1 MCERIINRQLR
12 ASVQRT
18 MAPLDSSSIQPV
30 ENNFELLCTLKCNN
44 LIPVSKYRSPRTGLT
59 VVIASVEGPVVKG
72 YFTVATEAPDDDG
85 LPHTLEHLIFLGS
98 EQYPYKGVL
107 DLLANRCLASG
118 TNAWTD
124 TDHTCYTMMTAGSE
138 GFLTLMPIYVDHIL
152 YPLLND
158 SGFVTEV
165 HHITGKGE
173 DAGVV
178 YCEMQGREN
187 SGESLSY
194 IEMKRAMYP
203 EPCGYRYDEGGK
215 MKNLRE
221 SCSNV
226 KVRDYHKKYYRP
238 ENLTLI
244 IAGQVKPE
252 DVFTALAPIESKI
265 VSKGERGAFEKPW
278 QSPVPDFPA
287 SVDKEVVY
295 SCDEEDNGMVF
306 VGWRGPSAV
315 TDLHGIT
322 ACCLLLK
329 YLCDTS
335 ASPLQQEFVENDDPC
350 ASNVSFSLAENKEAM
365 IYMIF
370 SNVPI
375 QKLNVIKS
383 KLDARLKKFVE
394 GEEHI
399 DMKRMQTVVNRH
411 RQETLSHLETNPHDA
426 VAFMAIADMLY
437 GTSKDDLHERLNIV
451 EVLDKLVTEN
461 ETYWIN
467 LLDKY
472 LLKNKSATIRGRPS
486 QAERQRLSDDEE
498 KRVEKQRKDLGPEGL
513 KKCEKELE
521 DAIATNELPPP
532 EAMLRCVAI
541 PDPSSINFHPIQRFC
556 SDSPK
561 QHPNLPLDKVP
572 VFTQLDH
579 VHTNFIYMYL
589 LMDSASLT
597 PELRPYLPLLIEAFM
612 ELPINEDGKIISYE
626 DVVAELERDTVSS
639 SSAIGVSGGSRFVC
653 GSYSSTAYLSIQC
666 EPAKFKKGIQ
676 WLNKFLYKT
685 VLDADRIKTIA
696 TKLVND
702 VARLKRNGSKIVSAL
717 MKGIR
722 FVKESNHYAASL
734 LRQQKFLTTLIEKLG
749 NPDDAKVVI
758 ADLEKVREIITAPKN
773 LVLHLAA
780 NMEDLPSHL
789 KPDTPVD
796 VLSGLL
802 PSDVKSVVQKLNV
815 TPDWKLV
822 CPPDDS
828 PNPSCAVG
836 MGCIESAFLIQSIPC
851 IKSPMDED
859 LAPLLVYLQYLSQL
873 EGPMWKQIRG
883 QGLSYSYSVFP
894 STHEGL
900 LYLVLYRATNVA
912 AAYKEARN
920 ILEGHLKDASTFEG
934 TLLESARSSL
944 IFEII
949 HQERSVGHLVDQSI
963 LWYFK
968 GVDQY
973 YNSNLVKQIAS
984 VTAEDMARVAP
995 KYVPALF
1002 KSENSRLTVI
1012 VHTSKAAEVAAEFKE
1027 LGVDTKVY
1035 PTLEDSYLSQW

>member
-1 MCERIINRQLR
+1 MVE
-12 ASVQRT
+12 

-30 ENNFELLCTLKCNN
+30 ENNFELLCSLKCNN

-72 YFTVATEAPDDDG
+72 YFTVATEATDDDG
-85 LPHTLEHLIFLGS
+85 LPHTLEHLVFLGS

-187 SGESLSY
+187 SGESLTY
-194 IEMKRAMYP
+194 TEMKRAMYP
-203 EPCGYRYDEGGK
+203 EPCGYRYDEGGI

-252 DVFTALAPIESKI
+252 DVFAALAPIESKI
-265 VSKGERGAFEKPW
+265 VSKGDRGAFEKPW
-278 QSPVPDFPA
+278 LNPIPPFPS
-287 SVDKEVVY
+287 SVDKEVPY
-295 SCDEEDNGMVF
+295 PCDEEDNGMVF

-315 TDLHGIT
+315 TDLYGIT

-370 SNVPI
+370 SNVPVD
-375 QKLNVIKS
+375 KLDVIKS
-383 KLDARLKKFVE
+383 KLDARLKKFVDK
-394 GEEHI
+394 EERI
-399 DMKRMQTVVNRH
+399 EMSRMETVINRH

-426 VAFMAIADMLY
+426 VAFMVIADMLY
-437 GTSKDDLHERLNIV
+437 GTNKEDLHQRLNIL
-451 EVLDKLVTEN
+451 EILDKLVAEP
-461 ETYWIN
+461 ESYWIN
-467 LLDKY
+467 LLNQY
-472 LLKNKSATIRGRPS
+472 LLKNNCATIRGRPS

-498 KRVEKQRKDLGPEGL
+498 KRIEKQRQDLGPDGL
-513 KKCEKELE
+513 KKFEKELE
-521 DAIATNELPPP
+521 EAIAHNELPPP
-532 EAMLRCVAI
+532 DAMLRSVAI
-541 PDPSSINFHPIQRFC
+541 PDASSINFHPIERFS
-556 SDSPK
+556 SDSIQ
-561 QHPNLPLDKVP
+561 QHSNLPLDKVP
-572 VFTQLDH
+572 IYTQVDH
-579 VHTNFIYMYL
+579 VHTNFVYLYL
-589 LMDSASLT
+589 LMDTNSLST
-597 PELRPYLPLLIEAFM
+597 ELRPYLSLLIEAFL
-612 ELPINEDGKIISYE
+612 ELPINEDGKLISYE

-639 SSAIGVSGGSRFVC
+639 CSAIGVSGGSRFIC
-653 GSYSSTAYLSIQC
+653 GSFSSTAYISIQC

-676 WLNKFLYKT
+676 WINKLLYKT

-722 FVKESNHYAASL
+722 FAKESNHYAASL

-749 NPDDAKVVI
+749 NPEDAKAVV
-758 ADLEKVREIITAPKN
+758 ADLEKVRQIITSPSN
-773 LVLHLAA
+773 IVLHMASNL
-780 NMEDLPSHL
+780 NDLPTSV
-789 KPDTPVD
+789 KPDSLVD
-796 VLSGLL
+796 ILSGLL
-802 PSDVKSVVQKLNV
+802 PNNVDTASKKLNV

-822 CPPDDS
+822 CPPSES

-851 IKSPMDED
+851 IKSPLDED

-894 STHEGL
+894 TTHEGL
-900 LYLVLYRATNVA
+900 LYLVLYRATNVV
-912 AAYKEARN
+912 AAYKEARS
-920 ILEGHLKDASTFEG
+920 ILEGHLKDASSFDE

-949 HQERSVGHLVDQSI
+949 HQERSVGQLVGQSI

-968 GVDQY
+968 GVDQH
-973 YNSNLVKQIAS
+973 YNSNLVKHIAS
-984 VTAEDMARVAP
+984 VTADDMARVAP
-995 KYVPALF
+995 KYVPPLF
-1002 KSENSRLTVI
+1002 KSENSRLTVV
-1012 VHTSKAAEVAAEFKE
+1012 VHTSKAAEVASEFKE

-1035 PTLEDSYLSQW
+1035 ATLEDSFLSQW

>member
-1 MCERIINRQLR
+1 MNG
-12 ASVQRT
+12 VQSSLQWFMLT

-30 ENNFELLCTLKCNN
+30 ENNFELLCSLKCNN

-173 DAGVV
+173 NAGVV

-203 EPCGYRYDEGGK
+203 EPCGYRYEEGGV

-221 SCSNV
+221 SCSNI
-226 KVRDYHKKYYRP
+226 KVRNYHKKYYRP

-252 DVFTALAPIESKI
+252 DVFAALAPIESKI
-265 VSKGERGAFEKPW
+265 VSKGDRGPFEKPW
-278 QSPVPDFPA
+278 QSPVPEFLA
-287 SVDKEVVY
+287 SVDKEVPY
-295 SCDEEDNGMVF
+295 PCDEEDNGMVF
-306 VGWRGPSAV
+306 VGWRGPCAV
-315 TDLHGIT
+315 TDLSGIT

-370 SNVPI
+370 SNVPVE
-375 QKLNVIKS
+375 KLSTIKS
-383 KLDARLKKFVE
+383 KLDARLKKFVD

-399 DMKRMQTVVNRH
+399 EMSRMRTVINRH

-426 VAFMAIADMLY
+426 VAFMVIADMLY
-437 GTSKDDLHERLNIV
+437 GTSKDDLHQRLNIL
-451 EVLDKLVTEN
+451 EILDKLVVEEEN
-461 ETYWIN
+461 YWIN
-467 LLDKY
+467 LLNKY
-472 LLKNKSATIRGRPS
+472 LLKNNSATIRGRPS

-498 KRVEKQRKDLGPEGL
+498 KRIEKQRKDLGPEGL
-513 KKCEKELE
+513 KKYEKELE
-521 DAIATNELPPP
+521 DAIAHNELPPP
-532 EAMLRCVAI
+532 EAMLRSVAI
-541 PDPSSINFHPIQRFC
+541 PDASSINFHPIERYS
-556 SDSPK
+556 SDSPQ
-561 QHPNLPLDKVP
+561 QHSNLSLETAP
-572 VFTQLDH
+572 VYTHLDH
-579 VHTNFIYMYL
+579 VHTNFVYMYL
-589 LMDSASLT
+589 LMDTASLDH
-597 PELRPYLPLLIEAFM
+597 ELRPYLSLLIEALM
-612 ELPINEDGKIISYE
+612 ELPINENGKIITYE
-626 DVVAELERDTVSS
+626 DAVAELERDTVSS
-639 SSAIGVSGGSRFVC
+639 SSAIGVSGGSRFIC
-653 GSYSSTAYLSIQC
+653 GSFSSTAFLSIQS
-666 EPAKFKKGIQ
+666 EPAKFQKGIQ
-676 WLNKFLYKT
+676 WMNKLLYKT

-722 FVKESNHYAASL
+722 FEKESNHYSSSL
-734 LRQQKFLTTLIEKLG
+734 LRQQKFLTSLIEKLG
-749 NPDDAKVVI
+749 DAEESKKII
-758 ADLEKVREIITAPKN
+758 ANLEKVRQVITSPCN
-773 LVLHLAA
+773 IVLHIAA
-780 NMEDLPSHL
+780 NLEELPSHV
-789 KPDTPVD
+789 KPVGLVD
-796 VLSGLL
+796 ILSELL
-802 PSDVKSVVQKLNV
+802 PSDVKPVSKKLNV

-822 CPPDDS
+822 SPNS

-836 MGCIESAFLIQSIPC
+836 MGCIESAFLIQSSPC
-851 IKSPMDED
+851 IKSPLDED

-900 LYLVLYRATNVA
+900 LYLVLYRATNVV
-912 AAYKEARN
+912 AAYKEARS
-920 ILEGHLKDASTFEG
+920 ILEGHLKDASSFEE

-949 HQERSVGHLVDQSI
+949 HQERSVGQLVGQSI

-973 YNSNLVKQIAS
+973 YNSKLVKQIAS

-995 KYVPALF
+995 KYVPPLF
-1002 KSENSRLTVI
+1002 KSESSRLSVV
-1012 VHTSKAAEVAAEFKE
+1012 VHTSKAAEVASEFKE
-1027 LGVDTKVY
+1027 LGVNIEVY
-1035 PTLEDSYLSQW
+1035 PTLEESFLSLW